1 MKLSEGGTKKTESKK
16 KKLEQRNRKIMK
28 IRHENNPQGEVLP
41 VAVKLPEA
49 LEDPKISGL
58 GKGSFSGPHLPPGV
72 EKSRS
77 GKTTLYHP
85 SKKKKQALKNK
96 YKKNKMLRRK
106 NGKRGS
112 V

>member
-28 IRHENNPQGEVLP
+28 IRHENNPQEVLP